1 MISDEANTSMYASI
15 ANCTS
20 GVPAPNEA
28 DILGTA
34 VLMMELS
41 ADTMKRLRYAVPTTP
56 MVRGII
62 FGLLAVR
69 DTWFSIFSKACG
81 RPLTR
86 KSTAPT
92 KCTCRAA
99 ESRIVAVLRRGD
111 GEEDAGR
118 LSG

>member
-1 MISDEANTSMYASI
+1 MYASI

-20 GVPAPNEA
+20 GVPARNDA

-56 MVRGII
+56 KVRDLILGR
-62 FGLLAVR
+62 LAVS
-69 DTWFSIFSKACG
+69 DMWFSIFSKGLRSAVDQEIDG
-81 RPLTR
+81 FH
-86 KSTAPT
+86 KSAYAGQLNRELSLFCATA
-92 KCTCRAA
+92 KK
-99 ESRIVAVLRRGD
+99 G
-111 GEEDAGR
+111 DAGR

>member
-1 MISDEANTSMYASI
+1 MISDEAKTSMYASI

-20 GVPAPNEA
+20 GVPARNDA

-56 MVRGII
+56 KVRDLILGR
-62 FGLLAVR
+62 LAVS
-69 DTWFSIFSKACG
+69 DMWFSIFSKGLRSAVDQEIDG
-81 RPLTR
+81 FH
-86 KSTAPT
+86 KSAYAGQLNRELSLFCATA
-92 KCTCRAA
+92 KK
-99 ESRIVAVLRRGD
+99 G
-111 GEEDAGR
+111 DAGR